1 MCGKRAARASLALI
15 ACAFVM
21 VYVAG
26 VILTRT
32 TSIRYTLSLEAE
44 AEAEADLIKVILFDR
59 PSISD
64 VASECILKDSMS
76 ARS

>member
-1 MCGKRAARASLALI
+1 MI

-32 TSIRYTLSLEAE
+32 TSIRYTLSLEAEAE